1 MKLKKVLLGSALA
14 ASLFAAIPQSVSAA
28 STYWSKYGNT
38 WYLYEDGSLVTNRWH
53 KDSSNKWYW
62 LNSNGEMATG
72 WKKVNGSWY
81 FFDSSGA
88 MKTGWVFTGGNWY
101 YMSNSGEM
109 KTGWVSYNGNWYY
122 MNGSGEMQHGVIQ
135 DSSYNYYALKDS
147 GEMKTGTFV
156 VQGLVKSTNSS
167 GVITNSTGLTASN
180 GYASN
185 FVKNALNR
193 SLYES
198 ETTGSEQDVNLLYA
212 KMNMSEINKEF
223 LKILN
228 AERAS
233 RGLSPMKYD
242 ETLANGAEIRSR
254 ELADQKSIHFNGVA
268 HTRAGSTYKKWETIY
283 NEELSYLGFPI
294 QQYGRGENIAVN
306 IARQNSRNGYKLS
319 YSNPRE
325 IAQLAFDVW
334 KESPNHY
341 KLMMLNE
348 SNVYA
353 GLGVGVSS
361 YYYNHTS
368 NEYEYINAIFT
379 TLHVVSR

>member
-1 MKLKKVLLGSALA
+1 MKFKKVLLRSALA
-14 ASLFAAIPQSVSAA
+14 ATLFAMIPQSVLAS

-38 WYLYEDGSLVTNRWH
+38 WYLYEDDSLVTNRWH

-72 WKKVNGSWY
+72 WKKVNSSWY

-122 MNGSGEMQHGVIQ
+122 MNGNGEMQRGIIQ

-156 VQGLVKSTNSS
+156 IQGLVKSTNSS
-167 GVITNSTGLTASN
+167 GAITNSTGLTASN
-180 GYASN
+180 DYESN
-185 FVKNALNR
+185 FVKNALSR

-198 ETTGSEQDVNLLYA
+198 ETVGSEQEVNLLYA
-212 KMNMSEINKEF
+212 KMNMLEINNEF
-223 LKILN
+223 IKILN

-233 RGLSPMKYD
+233 KGLSKVKYD

-254 ELADQKSIHFNGVA
+254 ELADQKSIQFNGVM
-268 HTRAGSTYKKWETIY
+268 HTRAGSSQKSWETVY
-283 NEELSYLGFPI
+283 NEELSYVGLPI
-294 QQYGRGENIAVN
+294 QQYGRGENIAIN
-306 IARQNSRNGYKLS
+306 IARQNSRNDYRLS
-319 YSNPRE
+319 YSDPKE

-334 KESPNHY
+334 KSSPKHY
-341 KLMMLNE
+341 ELMMLNE
-348 SNVYA
+348 TNVYV
-353 GLGVGVSS
+353 GLGLGVSS
-361 YYYNHTS
+361 YYYNHAV
-368 NEYEYINAIFT
+368 NEYEYVNAIYT
-379 TLHVVSR
+379 TLHVLKR